1 LLIVD
6 FLVVINAMLVC
17 VCVCVEQF
25 YALAAGIFLPGFS
38 TRLFSCCLFS
48 LLFVQRTVSLI
59 IYLFDYSPAVVVLV
73 VVVVVVLV
81 VVFVDFFFFG
91 LLFDSCHKSIKYPT
105 RIYINRFVYG
115 SIYI

>member
-81 VVFVDFFFFG
+81 VVFVDFFFW
-91 LLFDSCHKSIKYPT
+91 
-105 RIYINRFVYG
+105 FVV
-115 SIYI
+115 